1 MIKTR
6 ALAIC
11 AAAALAVGAGGPAI
25 ASASAGGGQASAK
38 PSTFTIFTT
47 MTEAHVISPCSTC
60 AQPPLPTGSHV
71 AAEYLHDSVFNQA
84 SGGQKIGEESFV
96 ISIVSSD
103 AANAFLSGA
112 VAFTG
117 GGLSGQITV
126 SGEIDARSSTG
137 VVAVTGGTGEFQGAQ
152 GEVSYSGAGPTSDV
166 TTLVIRLIQPST

>member
-1 MIKTR
+1 MMKAR

-11 AAAALAVGAGGPAI
+11 AVGALAAGAGGTGI
-25 ASASAGGGQASAK
+25 ASASAGGGQASGN
-38 PSTFTIFTT
+38 PSTFTVFTH
-47 MTEAHVISPCSTC
+47 MTEAHVVSPCSTC
-60 AQPPLPTGSHV
+60 AQPPLPAGSHV
-71 AAEYLHDSVFNQA
+71 AAEYLHDSVFNEE

-126 SGEIDARSSTG
+126 SGEIDARSSSG
-137 VVAVTGGTGEFQGAQ
+137 VVAVTGGTGEFQGAK

-166 TTLVIRLIQPST
+166 TTLVVHLIRH